1 MTEEKIT
8 SHMKKDSSEALTKI
22 GTLHMYRT
30 NGRLMF
36 QGIWAKW
43 WFKNEFKKL
52 SDSIDGT
59 HAERGVSDDED
70 ITFLK
75 LRLKESHDSGL
86 VQTDLPRKEIATCT
100 EKNVEQLETY
110 NKNQVTQHENQNDL
124 KIEII
129 EKKNC

>member
-1 MTEEKIT
+1 M
-8 SHMKKDSSEALTKI
+8 TKI

-43 WFKNEFKKL
+43 WFENKFKKL
-52 SDSIDGT
+52 SDLIDGT
-59 HAERGVSDDED
+59 HPERGVSDED

-86 VQTDLPRKEIATCT
+86 VQTDLPRKEIAI

-110 NKNQVTQHENQNDL
+110 NKNHVTQHENQNDSKL
-124 KIEII
+124 EII